1 MAEIRLD
8 GIAHSYDG
16 GETYA
21 LEPLDMTWED
31 GKAYAILGPS
41 GCGKSTL
48 LNIMSGILQPSE
60 GRVLIDNVDVTETR
74 TAQRNIAQVFQFP
87 VLYET
92 MTVRQNL
99 AFPLK
104 NRGYDKGTIAERV
117 ASVAEVLSLTDQL
130 DVKPRRLRA
139 DLQQIVSLGR
149 GLVRPDVAAI
159 LFDEPLTVIDPT
171 FKWMLRSKLK
181 QMHHETGH
189 TLVYVT
195 HDQTEALTF
204 ADEVI
209 VLNAGRV
216 VQQGEPKE
224 LFLDPSH
231 EFVGHFIGSP
241 GMNMLPATV
250 EGGVVHVGG
259 QQAGVVA
266 DLGDGPATLGVRPE
280 FVTAGGDET
289 GPGVAVASLRVE
301 HRGSYALVYADIAG
315 TEVVAKMEA
324 YTSFAP
330 GAGGYL
336 HFDPARTV
344 LFRQGEVCGRV
355 ASGPV
360 REPIAGGN

>member
-117 ASVAEVLSLTDQL
+117 ASVAELLSLTDQL

-209 VLNAGRV
+209 VLNAGQV
-216 VQQGEPKE
+216 VQQGELNE

-250 EGGVVHVGG
+250 EGVSAASSPCRSGPTYWSTARALSPGTSSATSTAPVSSTTRTSPRCGARRRSGTSPPCSSRAPV
-259 QQAGVVA
+259 
-266 DLGDGPATLGVRPE
+266 PATSPSTGERVVRPCRSTDGRN
-280 FVTAGGDET
+280 VPCAWQP
-289 GPGVAVASLRVE
+289 GPGRSPACCPPCVAA
-301 HRGSYALVYADIAG
+301 
-315 TEVVAKMEA
+315 
-324 YTSFAP
+324 
-330 GAGGYL
+330 
-336 HFDPARTV
+336 
-344 LFRQGEVCGRV
+344 
-355 ASGPV
+355 
-360 REPIAGGN
+360 